1 MHALVDSGG
10 VLTSLLDGRVASEL
24 MMAKTVLLPS
34 YMRVDVR
41 QNAIDT
47 ALNRLLFRSLRDV
60 KERGVLWSVRCLGL
74 NDASSVPRD

>member
-1 MHALVDSGG
+1 MHALGDSGG
-10 VLTSLLDGRVASEL
+10 VLTSLLGGRVASEL

-47 ALNRLLFRSLRDV
+47 AHI
-60 KERGVLWSVRCLGL
+60 
-74 NDASSVPRD
+74 AYSSVVSGMSKSEEYFGLCDVWV